1 MRKGVNEKRC
11 KKGNTNNKTKKNT
24 KKCMETFVEK

>member
-11 KKGNTNNKTKKNT
+11 KMRIAFGFSDK
-24 KKCMETFVEK
+24 